1 MRLHYFSP
9 PLNELFSKIEAML
22 TFQYFSLSCL
32 SDNIKS
38 PFSVAKLIK
47 KIPERYF
54 ETLKDDSAS
63 VGVNQ
68 IHRQNHRTL
77 QVSAKS
83 SEEIFLVDKDIS

>member
-9 PLNELFSKIEAML
+9 PLNELFSKVEAML
-22 TFQYFSLSCL
+22 TFQYFSLSSL

-47 KIPERYF
+47 KIPERYWVF
-54 ETLKDDSAS
+54 ETLKDDSAF

-77 QVSAKS
+77 QVSVKS
-83 SEEIFLVDKDIS
+83 YEEIKYL

>member
-1 MRLHYFSP
+1 MV
-9 PLNELFSKIEAML
+9 

-47 KIPERYF
+47 KIPMRYWVF
-54 ETLKDDSAS
+54 ETLRDDSAS

-68 IHRQNHRTL
+68 IHRQNYRTL

-83 SEEIFLVDKDIS
+83 SEEIKFL